1 VSPRFVVGGRS
12 DVGLHRRNNQ
22 DSMYAGARL
31 IAVADGVGGAAGG
44 EVASRLTIS
53 ALISLDTDPVT
64 DPSTALNAAADK
76 ADTSIRNAVARDS
89 ALNGMGTTLT
99 AILAT
104 DDSLTLAHIGD
115 SRAYLLRDGEL
126 TQLTHDHTLVQSLID
141 DGQITEQEALTHPR
155 RSWILRALDGR
166 GNPELDLITLT
177 TQPGDRYLVCSDG
190 LSSYV
195 DEADIGPALGGDD
208 PQQAAARLIDL
219 ALRAG
224 GPDNITCAIGD
235 LVEATPDGQEP
246 ILAGAIAEA
255 GPADLGDDND
265 TAEAAPTSALA
276 APTRAQPAATA
287 PAADTA
293 RPKRRSIGKRLA
305 AVTGIVVV
313 LVVAAVI
320 GWISWIHHQWYVAPS
335 NGNVAIYRGVHGSAL
350 GHDLSSVRDRSTIP
364 VTALPQPYRGA
375 VEGRINEANH
385 TAASQKVASL
395 RQVAC
400 PAPTPTPT
408 PTLTPTPTT
417 TAKRHPNATT
427 GITATPTPSPTP
439 LWCASSP

>member
-31 IAVADGVGGAAGG
+31 LAVADGVGGAAGG

-53 ALISLDTDPVT
+53 ALISLDTDPVA

-115 SRAYLLRDGEL
+115 SRAYLLRGGEL
-126 TQLTHDHTLVQSLID
+126 TQLTRDHTLVQSLID

-177 TQPGDRYLVCSDG
+177 TQPTDRYLVCSDG

-195 DEADIGPALGGDD
+195 DEADIARALGGDD
-208 PQQAAARLIDL
+208 PQQAADRLIDL

-224 GPDNITCAIGD
+224 GPDNITCAVGD
-235 LVEATPDGQEP
+235 LVEAAPEWQEP
-246 ILAGAIAEA
+246 ILGGAIAEA
-255 GPADLGDDND
+255 GPANLDDDHD
-265 TAEAAPTSALA
+265 TAAADQPTSAIA
-276 APTRAQPAATA
+276 EPATPTSAAT
-287 PAADTA
+287 DTSDKAA

-305 AVTGIVVV
+305 AVASIVVV

-335 NGNVAIYRGVHGSAL
+335 NGNVAIFRGVHGSAL
-350 GHDLSSVRDRSTIP
+350 GHDLSSLRERSTIP

-385 TAASQKVASL
+385 TAATQKIASL
-395 RQVAC
+395 RQQAC
-400 PAPTPTPT
+400 PTATSTPTPRPTPTSTGKHHPLATTGITLAPTPTPT
-408 PTLTPTPTT
+408 PT
-417 TAKRHPNATT
+417 
-427 GITATPTPSPTP
+427 
-439 LWCASSP
+439 WCASSP